1 MATATGTRSN
11 AQTFALVFGVVYLLV
26 GIVGFFVTGF
36 EDFANQAGDK
46 LIIFHVNGLHNIVH
60 ILLGIGW
67 IGAARTHAA
76 AKGINTLF
84 GAVLLLV
91 FVLGLFDL
99 KFLAIHN
106 AGDPDNYLHLVTGAL
121 SLYFGTAGAADT
133 AGARTA

>member
-1 MATATGTRSN
+1 M
-11 AQTFALVFGVVYLLV
+11 FALVVGVVYLLV
-26 GIVGFFVTGF
+26 GIAGFFVTGF
-36 EDFANQAGDK
+36 SDFAAEHGDK

-60 ILLGIGW
+60 IVLGVGW
-67 IGAARTHAA
+67 IGASGSHSS

-99 KFLAIHN
+99 NFLAIDG

-121 SLYFGTAGAADT
+121 SLYFGTAGATT
-133 AGARTA
+133 AARARTA